1 MITGLPPTVSPW
13 AGLETPTATR
23 PGKGVEGV
31 GETGSSTDFGGALQ
45 SAVKAVEGHQAAAD
59 DAAFKVASGQNQN
72 YHEMMIA
79 LEEANISL
87 RAMGSV
93 RDKFVEAYQAIW
105 NMPV

>member
-1 MITGLPPTVSPW
+1 MITGLPPMMSAWT
-13 AGLETPTATR
+13 GMETPTATR
-23 PGKGVEGV
+23 PGGGV
-31 GETGSSTDFGGALQ
+31 GGASEAGSSTDFGGALQ
-45 SAVKAVEGHQAAAD
+45 TAVKAVEGHQAAGD
-59 DAAFKVASGQNQN
+59 EAAFRVSSGESQN

>member
-1 MITGLPPTVSPW
+1 MITALPPTVSTW
-13 AGLETPTATR
+13 TGLESPNTTR
-23 PGKGVEGV
+23 ANTGVEGM
-31 GETGSSTDFGGALQ
+31 GEAGSATDFGGALQ

-59 DAAFKVASGQNQN
+59 DAAFKVASGENQN